1 MSVYQFVILVS
12 LNLLLASHVTDMNI
26 FVSDDLW
33 VVYCWRAVCV
43 CVYIYIYILKPQ
55 PNFWFFE
62 IEN

>member
-12 LNLLLASHVTDMNI
+12 LNFLLALHVTDMNI

-33 VVYCWRAVCV
+33 VVYCWRAVY
-43 CVYIYIYILKPQ
+43 VYIYIYLKPQ
-55 PNFWFFE
+55 PNYWFFE

>member
-12 LNLLLASHVTDMNI
+12 LNLLLALHVTDMNI

-33 VVYCWRAVCV
+33 VVLLLARCV
-43 CVYIYIYILKPQ
+43 CIYIYIYLKPQ
-55 PNFWFFE
+55 PNYWFFE